1 MSKNDFI
8 TPRWIKLK
16 EATKYGAIGKGR
28 LIELARS
35 GVIKGAPDPDS
46 KRRDWIFDR
55 LSIDSYREG
64 QMPEMTD
71 KEVARLILNDMHKK
85 SKK

>member
-1 MSKNDFI
+1 MI
-8 TPRWIKLK
+8 TTARWLKLK

-55 LSIDSYREG
+55 LSIDSYRES
-64 QMPEMTD
+64 QMPAQTD
-71 KEVARLILNDMHKK
+71 RDFVLDIFKRSA
-85 SKK
+85 